1 MNKYFVWCESL
12 SILMGDLRRDGLLGP
27 RELLAIA
34 VTEREIYNIRLL
46 FCKRHFYRKV
56 ILIGKCSIG
65 LLAMCFVSGVNA
77 LRILTLVLLSI
88 LVGLSFYLIFQSL
101 QRCEALTIC
110 LNEEIRD
117 VRNLM
122 QNSDSEEWT
131 EHFKSYHFT
140 SVAKIEHFKT
150 LPYHKCC

>member
-1 MNKYFVWCESL
+1 
-12 SILMGDLRRDGLLGP
+12 MGDLRRDRLLGP

-46 FCKRHFYRKV
+46 FRERHFYRKV

-65 LLAMCFVSGVNA
+65 LLAMCFVSEVNA

-101 QRCEALTIC
+101 QRCEALTIR
-110 LNEEIRD
+110 LNEELQD
-117 VRNLM
+117 FRNLM
-122 QNSDSEEWT
+122 RDSDSEE
-131 EHFKSYHFT
+131 
-140 SVAKIEHFKT
+140 
-150 LPYHKCC
+150 

>member
-1 MNKYFVWCESL
+1 
-12 SILMGDLRRDGLLGP
+12 MGDLRRNHLLGP

-46 FCKRHFYRKV
+46 FQEKHFYRKV

-65 LLAMCFVSGVNA
+65 LLAMCFVSEVNA

-101 QRCEALTIC
+101 QRCKALTIR

-117 VRNLM
+117 FRNLM
-122 QNSDSEEWT
+122 QNSDSEE
-131 EHFKSYHFT
+131 
-140 SVAKIEHFKT
+140 
-150 LPYHKCC
+150 